1 MAGTMIDRK
10 CYPEL
15 DLIMW
20 DHAGRFI
27 ATEKAF
33 ALYETRWRFVDQT
46 RLENTE
52 KHLIAQLKQKH
63 GHGVM
68 LTAC

>member
-1 MAGTMIDRK
+1 MAGTMIDRER
-10 CYPEL
+10 YPEL

-27 ATEKAF
+27 APEKAF
-33 ALYETRWRFVDQT
+33 VLYETRWRFVDQA
-46 RLENTE
+46 RLKDAE
-52 KHLIAQLKQKH
+52 KQLIGTLKQNH

-68 LTAC
+68 LAAC

>member
-10 CYPEL
+10 HYPEL

-27 ATEKAF
+27 APEKAF

-52 KHLIAQLKQKH
+52 KHLIAQLKEKH

-68 LTAC
+68 LAAC